1 MAIKS
6 AITRASQKSCD
17 LVLEKYVFF
26 FERTFRS
33 FRRII
38 HLLCIKK
45 SRCAQFCIIL
55 LRLMQSCMKY
65 IYYICCN
72 IEISTILQAYLR
84 RWEFTKTPVI
94 FLSHEVKSMYFLG
107 LHFKKS
113 FYIDF
118 LLLRVSS
125 LLLQV

>member
-55 LRLMQSCMKY
+55 LRTTTCSLVCTS
-65 IYYICCN
+65 ICCN
-72 IEISTILQAYLR
+72 TEISTILQAYLG
-84 RWEFTKTPVI
+84 RWGIEFTKTPVI
-94 FLSHEVKSMYFLG
+94 FLSHTNVN
-107 LHFKKS
+107 
-113 FYIDF
+113 I
-118 LLLRVSS
+118 R
-125 LLLQV
+125 